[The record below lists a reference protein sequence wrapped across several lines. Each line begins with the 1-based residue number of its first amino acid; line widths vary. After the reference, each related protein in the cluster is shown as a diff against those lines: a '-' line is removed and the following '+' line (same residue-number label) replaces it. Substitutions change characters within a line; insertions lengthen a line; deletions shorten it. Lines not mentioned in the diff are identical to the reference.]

1 MFRLIDLFFTGILAS
16 ILVVW
21 LLGVRFP
28 YIGQLAKFFKRYIY
42 IVSAVFWAGL
52 VLFAAIFVLDF
63 DYFDGIH
70 DIDEA
75 VQTAVEVY
83 PAGINP
89 YEEFIVPR
97 FQGKYAPNVAWSMG
111 PYNYLPLDLFV
122 YIGFYKALG
131 WIGSPVWFVIANL
144 MLSGAAFTI
153 LRSMLKADWIAYA
166 PIAGIVML
174 FYSFDNASLTLLLMV
189 LSIFVYRKASWH
201 PGALAIFIMALAT
214 MTKVFAGIPLVVL
227 VLYELQ
233 HGITA
238 RDWKRTVGAAVST
251 ACGAAVA
258 ILLMLPFGISAVLDA
273 AVFFHA
279 SGALREGTSVG
290 GTLLS
295 EIMLESEYYSM
306 VSGAIVFAALIIS
319 MRLRSLNDRVMLTT
333 TAFLLVVVKSSLAPL
348 IVAGLFLVL
357 RLREVADHNAIGQPG
372 QGEET
377 AEAAP
382 AQHPTD
388 AEMIASSP

>member
-1 MFRLIDLFFTGILAS
+1 LIDLFFTGILAS
-16 ILVVW
+16 ILVMW
-21 LLGVRFP
+21 LLGVRLP
-28 YIGQLAKFFKRYIY
+28 YLGHLAELFKRHIY
-42 IVSAVFWAGL
+42 IVSAVLWAGL
-52 VLFAAIFVLDF
+52 VLFAAVFVMEF

-122 YIGFYKALG
+122 YVGFNEVLG

-166 PIAGIVML
+166 PVAGIVML

-189 LSIFVYRKASWH
+189 LSIFVYRRASWH

-214 MTKVFAGIPLVVL
+214 MTKIFAGIPLVVL

-233 HGITA
+233 HGAIA
-238 RDWKRTVGAAVST
+238 RDWKRIAGAVVST

-290 GTLLS
+290 GTVLS

-306 VSGAIVFAALIIS
+306 VSGAIVFAVLILS
-319 MRLRSLNDRVMLTT
+319 MRLRSLNDRVLLTT

-357 RLREVADHNAIGQPG
+357 RLREVADDKTVGQPEH
-372 QGEET
+372 GEGA
-377 AEAAP
+377 AEATHAP
-382 AQHPTD
+382 PPGD
-388 AEMIASSP
+388 AEVIAASP